1 MTGSTID
8 PAASRQNLRAVWE
21 HALARLAAAGI
32 ANHEQEAAWLLEAVL
47 GPIRLDRHLSPLRP
61 VDDAD
66 AEQVRTLL
74 ERRAK
79 WEPLQYISGS
89 QEFCG
94 LDLLVGPEALIP
106 RPESELLVQ
115 EAAAR
120 LRTGPSPVLADI
132 GTGSGCLAIAL
143 ARAMPEATLFA
154 TDCSPAALSLARRNA
169 RRHGVEDRVR
179 VLEGN
184 LLGPLEEL
192 HLLGQLAAIVSNP
205 PYLATADLDV
215 LQPEIRLYE
224 PRLALDGGA
233 DGLRFYRPLLEEAH
247 RFLTADG
254 FVILE
259 VGHGQAHPVRELGAR
274 LGYRHIATTQDAGG
288 IDRVVCLQKTG
299 SHGRK
304 DGVARK
310 MEASRWIGL
319 SSRVGPD

>member
-1 MTGSTID
+1 M
-8 PAASRQNLRAVWE
+8 
-21 HALARLAAAGI
+21 
-32 ANHEQEAAWLLEAVL
+32 
-47 GPIRLDRHLSPLRP
+47 
-61 VDDAD
+61 
-66 AEQVRTLL
+66 
-74 ERRAK
+74 
-79 WEPLQYISGS
+79 
-89 QEFCG
+89 
-94 LDLLVGPEALIP
+94 
-106 RPESELLVQ
+106 
-115 EAAAR
+115 
-120 LRTGPSPVLADI
+120 LADI

-154 TDCSPAALSLARRNA
+154 TDCSSAALSLARRNA

-205 PYLATADLDV
+205 PYIATSDLEV

-259 VGHGQAHPVRELGAR
+259 VGHGQAHPVRELGTR

-288 IDRVVCLQKTG
+288 IDRVVCLRTMG
-299 SHGRK
+299 SHGR
-304 DGVARK
+304 
-310 MEASRWIGL
+310 
-319 SSRVGPD
+319 